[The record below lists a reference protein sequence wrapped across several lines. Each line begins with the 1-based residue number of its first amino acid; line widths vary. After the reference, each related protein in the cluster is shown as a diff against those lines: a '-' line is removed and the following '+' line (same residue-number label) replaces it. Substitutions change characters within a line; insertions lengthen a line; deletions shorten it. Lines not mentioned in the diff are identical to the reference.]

1 MDNNDNSS
9 NDDESKYS
17 SSFWRTYP
25 LYWVYGKLRSK
36 IQPYID
42 DSFEATQI
50 IKGLWVGGICSPSNA
65 KNMKSHNIKMVVST
79 HVGAS
84 PLYPYQF
91 EYRLI
96 ELLDIPNENI
106 IHAFDKIIPDIHD
119 VIVNQEKS
127 VLVHCIAGASRSVT
141 IVAAYLMR
149 YHNMDVNSALSHM
162 KRLREEVD
170 PNEGYIDQ
178 LRIYYR
184 HLQVEKQREE
194 QLRKNSQ
201 VDRDE
206 IF

>member
-1 MDNNDNSS
+1 MDNIDND
-9 NDDESKYS
+9 ETKYPTS
-17 SSFWRTYP
+17 VLRTYP
-25 LYWVYGKLRSK
+25 LYWIYGKIRAK

-65 KNMKSHNIKMVVST
+65 KNMKSHNIKMIVST

-84 PLYPYQF
+84 PLFPYQF

-106 IHAFDKIIPDIHD
+106 IHAFDKILPDIYD
-119 VIVNQEKS
+119 VITNQEKS

-149 YHNMDVNSALSHM
+149 YKGMDVESAIKYM
-162 KRLREEVD
+162 KKLREEVD
-170 PNEGYIDQ
+170 PNEGYIKQ
-178 LRIYYR
+178 LGVYYN
-184 HLQVEKQREE
+184 HLQKEKIHREDQE
-194 QLRKNSQ
+194 R
-201 VDRDE
+201 
-206 IF
+206 